1 MDLDSLIERKR
12 ERFEQLEREIADPRL
27 FENRKRAGEIMRE
40 HASIKELLGRWKRL
54 ETARRQLD
62 DNRELA
68 TSRDVE
74 IAAMADD
81 EIPDLEER
89 VTDLER
95 EIQIDLLPPDE
106 NEDRD
111 AIVEIRAG
119 TGGSEA
125 AIFAADLYRMYNR
138 YAEAAGLKTE
148 DLESSP
154 SELGGLKE
162 VIFRVSGESV
172 FRKLRY
178 ESGVHRVQ
186 RVPATEAQGRIH
198 TSTATV
204 AVLPEA
210 QDVDVELKPDDLRI
224 EVSRAGGPGGQG
236 VNTTDSAVQVLHIP
250 TGRIV
255 RCQDGRSQIKNKERA
270 LSILR
275 ARLLERKQREEAEKY
290 SAQRRGQIGT
300 GGREEKI
307 RTYNFPQNRVTD
319 HRIGLTLYNLDRVM
333 EGDLGEL
340 IRALQVADVA
350 ERLKESAVL
359 SELESSSPLRISLH
373 QFEADSARNLLTTL
387 RLDYERMTVL
397 DVLQSTTAY
406 FKKRGI
412 ENPRLN
418 AEHLLAHALG
428 RTRMELYL
436 EFERTLGEV
445 ELAPLRKLVQRRG
458 EGEPL
463 QHLLGTVEFCGDTF
477 LCDNRAL
484 VPATRNRAVRGT
496 RRIKNRESRI
506 ENRGRW
512 NRQRRDCAQS
522 GKKIS
527 RGTNFRRGRLGRCAR
542 PHARK
547 RDPARLKW
555 TRPIEKKQSS

>member
-1 MDLDSLIERKR
+1 MDFIPLIERKR
-12 ERFEQLEREIADPRL
+12 ERFEQLERDIADPRL
-27 FENRKRAGEIMRE
+27 FDNRKRASEIMRE
-40 HASIKELLGRWKRL
+40 HGGIKQLLARWDEL
-54 ETARRQLD
+54 EAARKQLD

-81 EIPDLEER
+81 EIPDLQKR
-89 VTDLER
+89 VVDLER
-95 EIQIDLLPPDE
+95 ELQIALLPPDE
-106 NEDRD
+106 NEQRD

-138 YAEAAGLKTE
+138 YAEAAGLTAE

-210 QDVDVELKPDDLRI
+210 EEVDLELKPDELRI

-250 TGRIV
+250 TGTIV

-307 RTYNFPQNRVTD
+307 RTYNFPQNRLTD

-333 EGDLGEL
+333 EGDLGEM
-340 IRALQVADVA
+340 IRALQAADVA
-350 ERLKESAVL
+350 ERLGGA
-359 SELESSSPLRISLH
+359 LEG
-373 QFEADSARNLLTTL
+373 A
-387 RLDYERMTVL
+387 
-397 DVLQSTTAY
+397 
-406 FKKRGI
+406 
-412 ENPRLN
+412 
-418 AEHLLAHALG
+418 
-428 RTRMELYL
+428 
-436 EFERTLGEV
+436 
-445 ELAPLRKLVQRRG
+445 APS
-458 EGEPL
+458 
-463 QHLLGTVEFCGDTF
+463 
-477 LCDNRAL
+477 
-484 VPATRNRAVRGT
+484 VP
-496 RRIKNRESRI
+496 
-506 ENRGRW
+506 
-512 NRQRRDCAQS
+512 
-522 GKKIS
+522 
-527 RGTNFRRGRLGRCAR
+527 
-542 PHARK
+542 
-547 RDPARLKW
+547 
-555 TRPIEKKQSS
+555 

>member
-1 MDLDSLIERKR
+1 MDLNSLIERKR

-40 HASIKELLGRWKRL
+40 HAGIKDLLARWNRL
-54 ETARRQLD
+54 EAAQRQLD

-89 VTDLER
+89 VRDLER
-95 EIQIDLLPPDE
+95 EIQVGLLPPDE
-106 NEDRD
+106 NKDRD
-111 AIVEIRAG
+111 AIIEIRAG

-210 QDVDVELKPDDLRI
+210 EDIDLELKPEELRI

-250 TGRIV
+250 TGTIV

-270 LSILR
+270 LSILC

-319 HRIGLTLYNLDRVM
+319 HRVGLTLYNLDRVM

-340 IRALQVADVA
+340 IRALQAADVA
-350 ERLKESAVL
+350 ERLQESAV
-359 SELESSSPLRISLH
+359 
-373 QFEADSARNLLTTL
+373 A
-387 RLDYERMTVL
+387 
-397 DVLQSTTAY
+397 
-406 FKKRGI
+406 
-412 ENPRLN
+412 
-418 AEHLLAHALG
+418 
-428 RTRMELYL
+428 
-436 EFERTLGEV
+436 
-445 ELAPLRKLVQRRG
+445 
-458 EGEPL
+458 
-463 QHLLGTVEFCGDTF
+463 
-477 LCDNRAL
+477 
-484 VPATRNRAVRGT
+484 
-496 RRIKNRESRI
+496 
-506 ENRGRW
+506 
-512 NRQRRDCAQS
+512 
-522 GKKIS
+522 
-527 RGTNFRRGRLGRCAR
+527 
-542 PHARK
+542 
-547 RDPARLKW
+547 
-555 TRPIEKKQSS
+555 

>member
-40 HASIKELLGRWKRL
+40 HASIRELLGRWNRL

-95 EIQIDLLPPDE
+95 EIQIDLLPADE

-148 DLESSP
+148 DLESSS

-250 TGRIV
+250 TGTIV

-275 ARLLERKQREEAEKY
+275 ARLLERKQRDEAEKY

-350 ERLKESAVL
+350 ERLKESAV
-359 SELESSSPLRISLH
+359 
-373 QFEADSARNLLTTL
+373 A
-387 RLDYERMTVL
+387 
-397 DVLQSTTAY
+397 
-406 FKKRGI
+406 G
-412 ENPRLN
+412 
-418 AEHLLAHALG
+418 
-428 RTRMELYL
+428 
-436 EFERTLGEV
+436 
-445 ELAPLRKLVQRRG
+445 
-458 EGEPL
+458 
-463 QHLLGTVEFCGDTF
+463 
-477 LCDNRAL
+477 
-484 VPATRNRAVRGT
+484 
-496 RRIKNRESRI
+496 
-506 ENRGRW
+506 
-512 NRQRRDCAQS
+512 
-522 GKKIS
+522 
-527 RGTNFRRGRLGRCAR
+527 
-542 PHARK
+542 
-547 RDPARLKW
+547 
-555 TRPIEKKQSS
+555 

>member
-1 MDLDSLIERKR
+1 MDFNLLIERKR
-12 ERFEQLEREIADPRL
+12 GRFAQLEREIADPGL
-27 FENRKRAGEIMRE
+27 FENRKRAGEVMRE
-40 HASIKELLGRWKRL
+40 HSSIKQLLEKWNEL
-54 ETARRQLD
+54 EAARKQLD

-81 EIPDLEER
+81 EIPDLEKR
-89 VTDLER
+89 VVDLER
-95 EIQIDLLPPDE
+95 ELRMALLPPDQ

-125 AIFAADLYRMYNR
+125 AIFAADLYRMYNH

-162 VIFRVSGESV
+162 VIFKVSGESV

-210 QDVDVELKPDDLRI
+210 EDVDIELKPEDLRI

-250 TGRIV
+250 TGTIV

-275 ARLLERKQREEAEKY
+275 ARLLERKQQEEAEKY

-333 EGDLGEL
+333 DGEL
-340 IRALQVADVA
+340 DEMIMALQGADMA
-350 ERLKESAVL
+350 ARLKES
-359 SELESSSPLRISLH
+359 
-373 QFEADSARNLLTTL
+373 SA
-387 RLDYERMTVL
+387 
-397 DVLQSTTAY
+397 TA
-406 FKKRGI
+406 
-412 ENPRLN
+412 
-418 AEHLLAHALG
+418 
-428 RTRMELYL
+428 
-436 EFERTLGEV
+436 
-445 ELAPLRKLVQRRG
+445 
-458 EGEPL
+458 
-463 QHLLGTVEFCGDTF
+463 
-477 LCDNRAL
+477 
-484 VPATRNRAVRGT
+484 
-496 RRIKNRESRI
+496 
-506 ENRGRW
+506 
-512 NRQRRDCAQS
+512 
-522 GKKIS
+522 
-527 RGTNFRRGRLGRCAR
+527 
-542 PHARK
+542 
-547 RDPARLKW
+547 
-555 TRPIEKKQSS
+555 

>member
-27 FENRKRAGEIMRE
+27 FDNRKRAGEIMRE

-89 VTDLER
+89 VLGLER
-95 EIQIDLLPPDE
+95 EIQIGLLPPDE

-125 AIFAADLYRMYNR
+125 AIFAADLYRMYTR
-138 YAEAAGLKTE
+138 HAETAGLKTE

-154 SELGGLKE
+154 SELGGLKD

-250 TGRIV
+250 TGTVV
-255 RCQDGRSQIKNKERA
+255 RCQDGRSQIKNKDRA

-333 EGDLGEL
+333 DGDLGEL

-350 ERLKESAVL
+350 ERLKESAV
-359 SELESSSPLRISLH
+359 
-373 QFEADSARNLLTTL
+373 SAN
-387 RLDYERMTVL
+387 
-397 DVLQSTTAY
+397 
-406 FKKRGI
+406 
-412 ENPRLN
+412 
-418 AEHLLAHALG
+418 
-428 RTRMELYL
+428 
-436 EFERTLGEV
+436 
-445 ELAPLRKLVQRRG
+445 
-458 EGEPL
+458 
-463 QHLLGTVEFCGDTF
+463 
-477 LCDNRAL
+477 
-484 VPATRNRAVRGT
+484 
-496 RRIKNRESRI
+496 
-506 ENRGRW
+506 
-512 NRQRRDCAQS
+512 
-522 GKKIS
+522 
-527 RGTNFRRGRLGRCAR
+527 
-542 PHARK
+542 
-547 RDPARLKW
+547 
-555 TRPIEKKQSS
+555 

>member
-1 MDLDSLIERKR
+1 MDFNPLIERKR
-12 ERFEQLEREIADPRL
+12 ERFGQLEREIADPKL
-27 FENRKRAGEIMRE
+27 FENRKRASELMRE
-40 HASIKELLGRWKRL
+40 HSGIKQLLERWNEL
-54 ETARRQLD
+54 EAARKQLD

-81 EIPDLEER
+81 EIPDLEKR
-89 VTDLER
+89 VVDLER
-95 EIQIDLLPPDE
+95 DIQIGLLPPDE

-162 VIFRVSGESV
+162 VIFKVSGESV

-210 QDVDVELKPDDLRI
+210 EDVDVELKPEDLRI

-250 TGRIV
+250 TGTIV
-255 RCQDGRSQIKNKERA
+255 RCQDGRSQLKNKEKA

-275 ARLLERKQREEAEKY
+275 ARLLERQQQEEAAKY

-307 RTYNFPQNRVTD
+307 RTYNFPQNRITD

-333 EGDLGEL
+333 EGDIGEM
-340 IRALQVADVA
+340 IKTLQAADVA
-350 ERLKESAVL
+350 ERLKESAM
-359 SELESSSPLRISLH
+359 EGAAP
-373 QFEADSARNLLTTL
+373 SA
-387 RLDYERMTVL
+387 
-397 DVLQSTTAY
+397 
-406 FKKRGI
+406 
-412 ENPRLN
+412 P
-418 AEHLLAHALG
+418 
-428 RTRMELYL
+428 
-436 EFERTLGEV
+436 
-445 ELAPLRKLVQRRG
+445 
-458 EGEPL
+458 
-463 QHLLGTVEFCGDTF
+463 
-477 LCDNRAL
+477 
-484 VPATRNRAVRGT
+484 
-496 RRIKNRESRI
+496 
-506 ENRGRW
+506 
-512 NRQRRDCAQS
+512 
-522 GKKIS
+522 
-527 RGTNFRRGRLGRCAR
+527 
-542 PHARK
+542 
-547 RDPARLKW
+547 
-555 TRPIEKKQSS
+555 